1 MRRIL
6 LVEDDPG
13 IGSGLKKSLE
23 FEGYEVVWAR
33 DLRTAKRENEEH
45 EFQLVLL
52 DLGLP
57 DGSGISFCTQIRETG
72 SRLPIIILTAQ
83 THEES
88 VVAGLQAGANDYVR
102 KPFGNRELLARIENV
117 LREPKTREDQLR
129 FVDLLVLRTQRKVMF
144 NSSEI
149 ELTRREYDILV
160 YLTENAEGVV
170 TRERLMNH
178 VDQDGQISDRTLDS
192 HLSHVRSK
200 LKKAGMESIKISPV
214 YGIGYRLEKA
224 KI

>member
-13 IGSGLKKSLE
+13 IGAGLKKSLE
-23 FEGYEVVWAR
+23 FEGYEVIWAR
-33 DLRTAKRENEEH
+33 DLRTANRENEEH

-57 DGSGISFCTQIRETG
+57 DGSGISFCTSIREAG

-129 FVDLLVLRTQRKVMF
+129 FVDLLVLRAQRKVMF

-160 YLTENAEGVV
+160 YLTENAESVV

-192 HLSHVRSK
+192 HLSHIRSK
-200 LKKAGMESIKISPV
+200 LKKAGLESIKISPV

-224 KI
+224 KT